1 VTASSS
7 PAPKPAP
14 RPPRHAAGSSS
25 GGATAAD
32 APTATPA
39 GPATSTSKHTAP
51 AAETRP
57 TSSSATAMNGKT
69 AAEPSVGQLVADAST
84 HLSTLIRGEIAL
96 AKIELRS
103 SVKSGGIGVVALVIA
118 AVVGLFSLVFGF
130 LTLAEGL
137 AAIGLD
143 RWLAFLI
150 VFLFQ
155 LVIVG
160 LLVFIGIKKMKK
172 VKAPARTIKST
183 RDTVDYLKKSR
194 G

>member
-14 RPPRHAAGSSS
+14 RPPRHAAGSPS
-25 GGATAAD
+25 GGATAAG
-32 APTATPA
+32 AAKATPA
-39 GPATSTSKHTAP
+39 GPAAPTSEDTAST
-51 AAETRP
+51 AEARP
-57 TSSSATAMNGKT
+57 TTSAATAVNGNT
-69 AAEPSVGQLVADAST
+69 ATEPTVGQLVADAST

-130 LTLAEGL
+130 LALAEGL
-137 AAIGLD
+137 AALGLD

-150 VFLFQ
+150 VFVFQ

-160 LLVFIGIKKMKK
+160 LLVYIGIKKMKK

-183 RDTVDYLKKSR
+183 RETVDYLKKSR